1 MADKP
6 KKPKPAPKPKP
17 VSTQR
22 SGGHGPTVPPK

>member
-1 MADKP
+1 MAEKP

-17 VSTQR
+17 ASTQR